1 MVCMKKGHLT
11 GVLVQLSASRNDTND
26 PYNDMFLTGDHNL
39 TSIRKIFDRY
49 RVNWVTLMCE
59 LSDPT
64 KSEHFEEICKYFR
77 DNGITLTVQT
87 YDQTFMK
94 PTWIDEVEYVDQ
106 PQQTEHIPVVQETIA
121 SDIPVNL
128 ETLKMFKKEDEVRR
142 PKPKSKKSEPVWC
155 DARKSG
161 YFYVS
166 ADSSAYPCA
175 YIARDF
181 LESKLLPYHPL
192 DYTYNKQYNSLKN
205 FTVGEIIYSN
215 DFENISQSLK
225 RNPLTICNKKCG
237 SCNAS

>member
-1 MVCMKKGHLT
+1 
-11 GVLVQLSASRNDTND
+11 
-26 PYNDMFLTGDHNL
+26 
-39 TSIRKIFDRY
+39 
-49 RVNWVTLMCE
+49 
-59 LSDPT
+59 
-64 KSEHFEEICKYFR
+64 
-77 DNGITLTVQT
+77 
-87 YDQTFMK
+87 MK

-181 LESKLLPYHPL
+181 FRK
-192 DYTYNKQYNSLKN
+192 
-205 FTVGEIIYSN
+205 
-215 DFENISQSLK
+215 
-225 RNPLTICNKKCG
+225 
-237 SCNAS
+237 